1 MIISASTGSGF
12 GGALSYIHKEHEKEL
27 TLDQKPKIL
36 EENMV
41 FGSCREQAFMM
52 RDIANGNARSSRPV
66 LHLSVSFHQEEKVG
80 GEVRALI
87 FDKILEEIG
96 ATRDNNQFVIAQHF
110 DADHE
115 HYHILLNKVGFD
127 RSNINTSYIKNK
139 CQVIA
144 DKIEIELNL
153 RKTTGRTVVYDPTS
167 DRGFRYTTKEERH
180 PKKIFLDKSV
190 NVRTVKTELRE
201 IITQAME
208 ITKNVKDLLIIL
220 EEEGVQCNATF
231 DTNDKLKGISFRY
244 KDQAF
249 KGTQLGLKS
258 KEIQKHFDD
267 LKLSVIEK
275 DVPEIGGKENIEE
288 NYLKS
293 EQEILHKIRKG
304 ERNISNLMNTFTK
317 NGFIL
322 KGKTVEFE
330 KMFIQRE
337 IPEQWIEQ
345 NIKINDENISR
356 RAKQEFLREKDAIS
370 SKVTTLEKMQEH
382 YSFATAKILDKMH
395 HGEKD
400 KNILLNIFLEYGFIL
415 KDKKLIFDEQAIK
428 IEPVDNW
435 IESQVKLIF
444 RAEKNYEKELEAYIL
459 LTEKPFHKIPIITFS
474 KTKKELRQANEE
486 LALQKKNAKE
496 PKLEIWGL
504 RPETRAIE
512 EIRKEIAK
520 LQTKYLELQAEEKKR
535 EIVEQ
540 AKKPISQLG
549 IDFYIENRK
558 NHSDIDDFVFAFLDN
573 QEYKSNFKDLIWL
586 DKVFVNLETYKQKIE
601 FLKTEFSLSE
611 YQCVLLIPI
620 FFEQN
625 ESVIVRKVELLNSLE
640 NRIISKNDRLLMTKN
655 DVGAFSG
662 MKGKFLKTFRL
673 NLDALLEKEYQ
684 TEPIPS
690 EFYQGLIAETL
701 QQCNISA
708 KIYQKY
714 IKVDDKLFGV
724 LADDCTKVLN
734 KISDDIEEKNNPRKR
749 MRNRLR

>member
-66 LHLSVSFHQEEKVG
+66 LHLSVSFHQEEKVKK
-80 GEVRALI
+80 EVRALI

-208 ITKNVKDLLIIL
+208 ITKNVKELLERL

-304 ERNISNLMNTFTK
+304 ERSISNLMNTFTK

-400 KNILLNIFLEYGFIL
+400 KNILLNIFSEYGFIL
-415 KDKKLIFDEQAIK
+415 KDKKLIFGEQAIK
-428 IEPVDNW
+428 IEPVDYW

-459 LTEKPFHKIPIITFS
+459 LTEKPFHKIPIIAFP
-474 KTKKELRQANEE
+474 KRKKELKQANEE
-486 LALQKKNAKE
+486 LTLKKKNTKK

-504 RPETRAIE
+504 RPETSLIE
-512 EIRKEIAK
+512 SIEREILKLKAQRKELI
-520 LQTKYLELQAEEKKR
+520 QNEEKR
-535 EIVEQ
+535 EFIEKG
-540 AKKPISQLG
+540 KKPISQLE
-549 IDFYIENRK
+549 IHLYAEKRNQYSDANDFIFEYLGNQK
-558 NHSDIDDFVFAFLDN
+558 HSSD
-573 QEYKSNFKDLIWL
+573 FKDLIWL
-586 DKVFVNLETYKQKIE
+586 DKVFLNLETVLEKIE
-601 FLKTEFSLSE
+601 FLKSEFSLSQYE
-611 YQCVLLIPI
+611 CEELVPV
-620 FFEQN
+620 FFEKNDSIIQ
-625 ESVIVRKVELLNSLE
+625 RKIGMLNSLDSK
-640 NRIISKNDRLLMTKN
+640 IISKEDQILVTKN
-655 DVGAFSG
+655 DTGDFTG
-662 MKGKFLKTFRL
+662 IKGKFLKTFSEH
-673 NLDALLEKEYQ
+673 LDALLEEEFQ
-684 TEPIPS
+684 TKPVPS
-690 EFYQGLIAETL
+690 EFFQGLIVETL
-701 QQCNISA
+701 QQC
-708 KIYQKY
+708 KIPIEIYSKY
-714 IKVDDKLFGV
+714 IKADDKLFNV
-724 LADDCTKVLN
+724 LANECTKVLE
-734 KISDDIEEKNNPRKR
+734 KISDEIEEKNRPIFKRKR
-749 MRNRLR
+749 